1 MTMHA
6 LPIVDIAPLE
16 GGRAGAKRAV
26 AEALRAVGTDSGFF
40 YLIGHGIAVERLDA
54 VLAAARQLFALPEE
68 AKRGCAGNGRPGAP
82 GYARMGGRTTAGDLQ
97 APLKEEYFLGREG
110 GAEPNRWPD
119 ALPAFRGTMLE
130 YVEAMHRV
138 AARVMRGMALSL
150 GLPED
155 HFDAFCTDPIAALRL
170 VRYAPDAEG
179 AGPHNDFGAL
189 TLLLQDDVGGL
200 QLFDRAGERWID
212 VAPLRGA
219 LVVNVGDLFERWT
232 NGRYRSSLHRVANV
246 AGVER
251 FSAPFFLTGAA
262 SQRIECLPGCVAP
275 GEAPLY
281 PPTTVAEHLRA
292 RFAAQGF

>member
-1 MTMHA
+1 M
-6 LPIVDIAPLE
+6 LPIVDISALAE
-16 GGRAGAKRAV
+16 TDREARRSL
-26 AEALRAVGTDSGFF
+26 AEALRAAGTGSGFF
-40 YLIGHGIAVERLDA
+40 YLTGHGLDEAALGAVLDA
-54 VLAAARQLFALPEE
+54 ARSLFSLDEA
-68 AKRGCAGNGRPGAP
+68 AKRRIANRGRPGAP

-97 APLKEEYFLGREG
+97 APLKEEYFLRREG
-110 GAEPNRWPD
+110 GAEPNLWPD
-119 ALPAFRGTMLE
+119 KLAGFRAVMLAH
-130 YVEAMHRV
+130 VEAMHDI

-150 GLPED
+150 NLPED

-170 VRYAPDAEG
+170 VRYAPEAEG

-200 QLFDRAGERWID
+200 QLFDRGRDRWID
-212 VAPLRGA
+212 VPPFRGA

-232 NGRYRSSLHRVANV
+232 NGLYHSSLHRVANL

-262 SQRIECLPGCVAP
+262 SQLIECLPGCVAP
-275 GEAPLY
+275 GEAPRH
-281 PPTTVAEHLRA
+281 PPVTVADHLNA